1 MARGSVRPRCWR
13 LTGFVPPIK
22 EGARAPAFLNPRTRP
37 PPPLRPPAAPGPC
50 RATPCS
56 SAAVRTDV
64 TPFPPFRHP
73 VSTLPSFR
81 SHPSV
86 TPFPPFRHPVP
97 TLPSPRSYPSVI
109 PFPPFRHPGLDP
121 GSRSAGVGATT
132 ITGGAR
138 WTEPRN
144 EHSRPAGSSLE
155 QPPGSATSTGGV
167 TEGAGGS
174 VAGRLH
180 YWTPGQA
187 CPGLDPGPGVTGR
200 WGRDDGRW
208 NRDDGRCA
216 GMASGRPGMTVGVP
230 GYRR

>member
-1 MARGSVRPRCWR
+1 MHPPPSTPGPARHPRC
-13 LTGFVPPIK
+13 V
-22 EGARAPAFLNPRTRP
+22 RP
-37 PPPLRPPAAPGPC
+37 PPPAPAAPRLAPAPPYAPTSP
-50 RATPCS
+50 RSHPS
-56 SAAVRTDV
+56 V
-64 TPFPPFRHP
+64 TRFPPFRHSVP
-73 VSTLPSFR
+73 TLPSFR

-97 TLPSPRSYPSVI
+97 TLPSPRSYPSVT
-109 PFPPFRHPGLDP
+109 PFLPFRHPGLDP

-208 NRDDGRCA
+208 GRDDGRCA
-216 GMASGRPGMTVGVP
+216 GMASRRPGMTVGVP